1 MASMIEWYGS
11 NESIPQSDITLFALP
26 GVGDVGKTAIE
37 NIKESMECELIAR
50 VLNSGFPPHATLDS
64 DGLITPPHIEIS
76 LSRSNSKSILLITGE
91 HQPLNPPE
99 QFELTQFIL
108 SRLEKK
114 TEELLVLVG
123 MASEPTR
130 KEVFLVPSSSEYR
143 LDLEGMGVDV
153 RRDEPKAGAIGMA
166 ALMASMGPVYGIR
179 SALSIATTIGSSKD
193 SFATDR
199 LLHKLSEWWSLDLLW
214 DDSTESSLIAKLHE
228 RSNGSRQDLVSD
240 LTNTHDASY
249 M

>member
-37 NIKESMECELIAR
+37 NIKESMDCELIAR

-91 HQPLNPPE
+91 

-130 KEVFLVPSSSEYR
+130 KEVFLVPSSPEYR
-143 LDLEGMGVDV
+143 FDLEGMGVEV

-166 ALMASMGPVYGIR
+166 ALMASMGPIYGIK
-179 SALSIATTIGSSKD
+179 SALSISTTIGSSKD

-199 LLHKLSEWWSLDLLW
+199 LLHKLSDWWSLDLLW

>member
-1 MASMIEWYGS
+1 MASMIEWLGS
-11 NESIPQSDITLFALP
+11 NQSIPQSDITLFALP

-37 NIKESMECELIAR
+37 NIKESMDSEPIAR
-50 VLNSGFPPHATLDS
+50 ILNSGLPPHATLDS
-64 DGLITPPHIEIS
+64 NGLITPPHIEIS
-76 LSRSNSKSILLITGE
+76 LANSNSKSILLITGE

-114 TEELLVLVG
+114 TQELLVLVG
-123 MASEPTR
+123 MASEPSK
-130 KEVFLVPSSSEYR
+130 KEVFAVPSSTEYR
-143 LDLEGMGVDV
+143 LDLEGRGVDV

-166 ALMASMGPVYGIR
+166 ALMASMGPLYGIK
-179 SALSIATTIGSSKD
+179 SALNIATTIGNSKD

-199 LLHKLSEWWSLDLLW
+199 LLHKLSEWWSLDLTW
-214 DDSTESSLIAKLHE
+214 DDSTESSLIAKLHD
-228 RSNGSRQDLVSD
+228 RSNGHKQDIIAD
-240 LTNTHDASY
+240 LTSTHDASY